1 MTAIVKVQQR
11 LGGGLGASQVAAA
24 LGLSP
29 WKAPIVLW
37 QEMCGLIPPS
47 QAGEPAEW
55 GTKLEPLIRA
65 EFVER
70 HGVDVEVP
78 RESMFHPEVPWARC
92 TPDGYILKAQAD
104 DEVGPLHLRRV
115 SLLECKA
122 PGLRQADAW
131 IDGTTIPDYYVCQAV
146 WSMWITGLR
155 RVDFAVLLGGQ
166 RYFEIPLH
174 HDAELEADIVTSAT
188 EFWGHVQSQSPP
200 RVDGTDSHAQY
211 LKLKLAKAS
220 ATVPATPEIDRL
232 VSSWRE
238 DECEMKRI
246 KTRVSMTKNLVLDR
260 MVQQNAQRVMTTNG
274 PIAMTAP
281 GSERD
286 WEALADSYAK
296 RLISVGVPAN
306 VDEDIK
312 PFTTTKDVGSLR
324 RPNTWTK
331 ES

>member
-1 MTAIVKVQQR
+1 M
-11 LGGGLGASQVAAA
+11 
-24 LGLSP
+24 
-29 WKAPIVLW
+29 
-37 QEMCGLIPPS
+37 PS
-47 QAGEPAEW
+47 
-55 GTKLEPLIRA
+55 
-65 EFVER
+65 
-70 HGVDVEVP
+70 
-78 RESMFHPEVPWARC
+78 S
-92 TPDGYILKAQAD
+92 
-104 DEVGPLHLRRV
+104 
-115 SLLECKA
+115 
-122 PGLRQADAW
+122 
-131 IDGTTIPDYYVCQAV
+131 
-146 WSMWITGLR
+146 
-155 RVDFAVLLGGQ
+155 
-166 RYFEIPLH
+166 
-174 HDAELEADIVTSAT
+174 ADIVTSAT
-188 EFWGHVQSQSPP
+188 EFWGLVQSQSPP